1 MALGPRNMK
10 YAQQVETRRVSV
22 MYIMQAEWQY
32 ADKWV
37 VIYRRASLARL
48 NQIYEQYGICLLK

>member
-1 MALGPRNMK
+1 MK
-10 YAQQVETRRVSV
+10 YAQHVETRRVSV